1 MKNTITN
8 QEKWLQ
14 KINDT
19 MMIGGKSRRTFNNY
33 KSQLKKFFAYY
44 DEDIDINKLNEDD
57 LLTYFK
63 INYINKNLS
72 SSSLNLSICSIR
84 FLFSV
89 CFNKELNKRKLP
101 NCKLKKRFPTII
113 PKGEFLTIINEE
125 KNLKHKC
132 WLILGFCCGLRV
144 EEVAHLRIE
153 NINSKEHKLKVLG
166 KGNKERFT
174 RLPDTVI
181 KLLRLYCK
189 KYHIT
194 DKKGYIFK
202 SRKNESIPSSDTI
215 VNYFSD
221 LMKKYN
227 KFGVYTFHS
236 LRHSFATYYLESG
249 GNLLKLQSMLGHTNI
264 ATTTIYL
271 HLSQNFNELE
281 DNRYV

>member
-19 MMIGGKSRRTFNNY
+19 MMIGGKSNKTFSNY
-33 KSQLKKFFAYY
+33 KSQLNKLFKYY
-44 DEDIDINKLNEDD
+44 DENTHIDKLNEEN
-57 LLTYFK
+57 LLEYFK

-72 SSSLNLSICSIR
+72 SDTLNLAVCSVRYLFSIC
-84 FLFSV
+84 FD
-89 CFNKELNKRKLP
+89 KELNKKKLP
-101 NCKLKKRFPTII
+101 NCKLKKSIPTIV
-113 PKGEFLTIINEE
+113 PKNEFLTFINEE
-125 KNLKHKC
+125 QNLKHKC
-132 WLILGFCCGLRV
+132 WLILGFCCGLRA

-153 NINSKEHKLKVLG
+153 NIYSKEHKLKVLG

-174 RLPDTVI
+174 RLPNTVI

-194 DKKGYIFK
+194 AKEGYIFK
-202 SRKNESIPSSDTI
+202 HHIDTDMPSSDTV
-215 VNYFSD
+215 VNYFSN

-227 KFGVYTFHS
+227 KFGIYTFHS

-249 GNLLKLQSMLGHTNI
+249 GSLLTLQSMLGHNSI
-264 ATTTIYL
+264 NTTTIYL
-271 HLSQNFNELE
+271 HLSHNFNELE
-281 DNRYV
+281 DKRYV

>member
-194 DKKGYIFK
+194 DKEGYIFK

-221 LMKKYN
+221 LTKKYN